1 MSKLCFEFSYKCLN
15 FCVYKGS
22 PSNLSSALVYVPLRV
37 LELKWRENVA
47 KVQCS
52 AAFLTESHSAWAR
65 VVTKV
70 TAQASIA
77 IVQNRYI
84 FVLCVMKSRKE
95 KKGFT
100 LYGSIGHSGRWAQH
114 LPPSLKNLNFFK
126 VKFLDGKRCSSFV
139 FLATFRSAVPW
150 FF

>member
-1 MSKLCFEFSYKCLN
+1 MIFYKWIKCKMLCLADNSVFVVPKVQFHFDRCVFLSLLWCLNGVTDHCSSLVTWMSKLCFGFSYKCLN

-52 AAFLTESHSAWAR
+52 AAFLTESHSADAR
-65 VVTKV
+65 VMTKV

-77 IVQNRYI
+77 IVQNTY
-84 FVLCVMKSRKE
+84 
-95 KKGFT
+95 T
-100 LYGSIGHSGRWAQH
+100 HYH
-114 LPPSLKNLNFFK
+114 LI
-126 VKFLDGKRCSSFV
+126 R
-139 FLATFRSAVPW
+139 TTHIRTR
-150 FF
+150 

>member
-65 VVTKV
+65 VMTKV

-100 LYGSIGHSGRWAQH
+100 LYGSIGHSGRWAQQRYFFPH
-114 LPPSLKNLNFFK
+114 PFIWTSRFSNKKVRNRKNYPL
-126 VKFLDGKRCSSFV
+126 L
-139 FLATFRSAVPW
+139 LYQI
-150 FF
+150 